1 MVSVLICVAAMWLT
15 QRLLTIRQSMV
26 FRKQLI
32 GLKADGRISVGM
44 AKKIGRRVYVGL
56 AFDPRGVVNG
66 ALVLRGATVFAK
78 GKVRPDLLGRLDTD
92 LAAGRTPAGLPAMIG
107 TAAIQAA
114 EFMAA
119 QRKREQGTGRQ
130 HSAA

>member
-15 QRLLTIRQSMV
+15 QRLLTIRQTMV
-26 FRKQLI
+26 FRKQLL
-32 GLKADGRISVGM
+32 GLRSDGRISVGM

-78 GKVRPDLLGRLDTD
+78 GKPRPDLLGRLDTD
-92 LAAGRTPAGLPAMIG
+92 LAAGRTPAGLPPMV
-107 TAAIQAA
+107 AAAAVQAA
-114 EFMAA
+114 EFMTAA
-119 QRKREQGTGRQ
+119 RKREQAAKAR
-130 HSAA
+130 SAA